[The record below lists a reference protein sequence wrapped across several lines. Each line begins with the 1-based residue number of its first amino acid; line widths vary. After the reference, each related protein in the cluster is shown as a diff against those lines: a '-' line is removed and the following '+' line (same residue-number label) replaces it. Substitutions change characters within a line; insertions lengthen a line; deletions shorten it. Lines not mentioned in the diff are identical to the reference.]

1 MVSKHLT
8 WAVNSN
14 SVLGVSIFSRYGYWW
29 NYVKARQFG
38 GQGAKGIMVY
48 SVIMPDS
55 PLTLDYAWQRCVA
68 CDC

>member
-1 MVSKHLT
+1 MASKHLA
-8 WAVNSN
+8 WAVTSN
-14 SVLGVSIFSRYGYWW
+14 SVLGVSIFPRYGYWW

-38 GQGAKGIMVY
+38 GEGAKGIMVY

-55 PLTLDYAWQRCVA
+55 PLTLDYAWQGCVA